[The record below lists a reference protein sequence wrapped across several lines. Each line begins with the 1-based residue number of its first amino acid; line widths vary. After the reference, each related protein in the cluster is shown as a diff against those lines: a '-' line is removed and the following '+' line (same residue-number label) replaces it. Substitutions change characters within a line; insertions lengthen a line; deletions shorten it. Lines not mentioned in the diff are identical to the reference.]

1 MSATPDHEPSRASAD
16 EPTPTAS
23 SIDPSHAIVEADPL
37 LDERKL
43 LGLPP
48 TGLLSSG
55 QIEAAMGLRA
65 QDIRHHPMGE
75 SHKARRVLHLL
86 EAAADRLQAQL
97 ALVGRGPLHPQAA
110 KRVAARLAV
119 TNRTAARLMVVSPE
133 QRSASMGQ
141 VIARDLTDFDRL
153 ALAVLVVSR
162 GWNATSAKRLASV
175 ADEHGVAVA
184 DLERVVDGLTRFLAE
199 GGGVRGNIG
208 DIGEGARL
216 SMRSPRA
223 MTRIDAAEDTVER
236 VLHRLND
243 ALRDEVTSE
252 SRASQ
257 ARLALVFGLF
267 ALSWMG
273 VLSWIFFSPSYESLS
288 ETPIVDNS
296 TMPALTAED
305 AAVDASSTIDASS
318 SAPLQRGANGELIAP
333 VAARAAPAKFPRAPG
348 FVPSVPPAGL
358 LEAASAGADWV
369 AAIEEV
375 IPKLTTNGGHIDG
388 LNLALV
394 ADALQR
400 AGGAWCVSIGY
411 RAEVTRAFVT
421 LTKTLRS
428 SDDFRKLMQAVP
440 GSDVPIAGAS
450 ANDAKIP
457 QWQRTWIRAFGAG
470 VLATVALDSSQPA
483 SASAAREEMRL
494 RLIPIPSGVVPDPFA
509 SAATVQIAAAA
520 PALAEQL
527 ALDTATLEDASRFV
541 EAMNAAA
548 TTSALRTQAALAA
561 VDACL
566 RAPGALDKPGAL
578 VDFLGYML
586 HRLDFNS
593 RGASSETVRNA
604 LASWMVDR
612 SIPVTRLWVLTSL
625 LDADMSIAWYGPD
638 LVLAT
643 NADLPARE
651 AMSEQMIA
659 AFPKQQ
665 VTSIGEAVLVDGK
678 TLEEWK
684 LHVANADA
692 LPNDTA
698 CNRLRN
704 AAVALGLARVAR
716 GFELG
721 EPSVVKQ
728 ALDDVIDLQSRKDSE
743 WSASPTGERA
753 GLPAS
758 GVGDGE
764 FATVYATLGRDAAK
778 RIDQIRALG
787 ARPAAGDLGPI
798 DARVVVAEALR
809 GTPSEVRV
817 AAATVLVD
825 RYPNGRE
832 VLQATLD
839 ALVDGGGSSDAAMFV
854 SQLVG
859 QSVAGRDWQSEA
871 RERLLDRLTLLE
883 DSQLHADDSAG
894 LEVARMAN
902 ALTARFVRA
911 APTASG
917 RPDRSLMQLADALRD
932 EAASKFLAVSFPQS
946 VDEIERLRGAR
957 RSLATSIAQ
966 RMAAETPGIVEY
978 AAMLVAA
985 RQPALQSKLEPI
997 LSEGR
1002 RARTAAVS
1010 ATEQVDVD
1018 LRTLLKVI
1026 AQGLAPRATER
1037 DAS

>member
-1 MSATPDHEPSRASAD
+1 MSSAPDHDPTREPAD
-16 EPTPTAS
+16 EPTPRS
-23 SIDPSHAIVEADPL
+23 PSIDPSHAIVEADPL
-37 LDERKL
+37 LDERTL

-48 TGLLSSG
+48 EGQLASG
-55 QIEAAMGLRA
+55 QIEAALSSRA
-65 QDIRHHPMGE
+65 QDIHHHPMGE

-97 ALVGRGPLHPQAA
+97 ALAGRGPLHPQAT
-110 KRVAARLAV
+110 KRAAQRIALSDRNAARLAV
-119 TNRTAARLMVVSPE
+119 VSPD
-133 QRSASMGQ
+133 QRKPSVGQ
-141 VIARDLTDFDRL
+141 VVAQDLTDFDRL

-199 GGGVRGNIG
+199 GGGVRGNLG

-216 SMRSPRA
+216 AMRSPRA
-223 MTRIDAAEDTVER
+223 MTRIDAAEAAVER
-236 VLHRLND
+236 VIHRLDD

-273 VLSWIFFSPSYESLS
+273 VLSWIFFSPSYDSLTESAL
-288 ETPIVDNS
+288 ENS
-296 TMPALTAED
+296 SSMPALADEVASVD
-305 AAVDASSTIDASS
+305 AASGADASS
-318 SAPLQRGANGELIAP
+318 SATLPRGANGEVIAP
-333 VAARAAPAKFPRAPG
+333 VASRAAPAKFPRTPG
-348 FVPSVPPAGL
+348 FVPSLPPAEV

-375 IPKLTTNGGHIDG
+375 VPKLTTNGGHIDG
-388 LNLALV
+388 INLAIV
-394 ADALQR
+394 ADALHH
-400 AGGAWCVSIGY
+400 AGAAWCVSIGY
-411 RAEVTRAFVT
+411 RAEVTRVFVT
-421 LTKTLRS
+421 LAKTLHS
-428 SDDFRKLMQAVP
+428 SDDLRKLMQAVP
-440 GSDVPIAGAS
+440 GSDVPMNGA
-450 ANDAKIP
+450 DARDAATP

-470 VLATVALDSSQPA
+470 VLATVALDASQPA
-483 SASAAREEMRL
+483 LAAAARDEMRL
-494 RLIPIPSGVVPDPFA
+494 RTIPIPSGDVTDPFA
-509 SAATVQIAAAA
+509 VAATTQVAAAA

-527 ALDTATLEDASRFV
+527 ALDTATLDDASRYV
-541 EAMNAAA
+541 DAMNAAA
-548 TTSALRTQAALAA
+548 TTASLRTQAALAA

-578 VDFLGYML
+578 VDFLGFTL
-586 HRLDFNS
+586 HKIDFNG
-593 RGASSETVRNA
+593 RGASNETVRNS

-625 LDADMSIAWYGPD
+625 LDADMSVAWYGPD

-643 NADLPARE
+643 DAELSARE
-651 AMSEQMIA
+651 AMAERMIA
-659 AFPKQQ
+659 AFPKHQ
-665 VTSIGEAVLVDGK
+665 VTSIGEAVLVDAK
-678 TLEEWK
+678 ALDEWK
-684 LHVANADA
+684 LQVTAANAA
-692 LPNDTA
+692 TNDSA

-721 EPSVVKQ
+721 EPSVVTQ
-728 ALDDVIDLQSRKDSE
+728 AFDDVTELQSRKDSE
-743 WSASPTGERA
+743 WIVSPTGERA

-764 FATVYATLGRDAAK
+764 FATEYAKIGRDAAQ

-832 VLQATLD
+832 VLRATLD
-839 ALVDGGGSSDAAMFV
+839 GLVDGGGSSDAATFV
-854 SQLVG
+854 STLVG
-859 QSVAGRDWQSEA
+859 HAVAGRDWRSEA
-871 RERLLDRLTLLE
+871 RERLLERLILLE
-883 DSQLHADDSAG
+883 DSSLHADDSAG
-894 LEVARMAN
+894 VEVARMAT
-902 ALTARFVRA
+902 ALTARFTRA
-911 APTASG
+911 APPASG
-917 RPDRSLMQLADALRD
+917 RPDRALLQLADALRD
-932 EAASKFLAVSFPQS
+932 EAATKFLTVSFPQS

-957 RSLATSIAQ
+957 RSRATSMAQ
-966 RMAAETPGIVEY
+966 RMAAETRGIVEY
-978 AAMLVAA
+978 SAMLVAA
-985 RQPALQSKLEPI
+985 RQPALHSKLEAI
-997 LSEGR
+997 LSEAR
-1002 RARTAAVS
+1002 RARTAAAS

-1018 LRTLLKVI
+1018 LRAMLEVF
-1026 AQGLAPRATER
+1026 AQGLAARATER
-1037 DAS
+1037 DAT